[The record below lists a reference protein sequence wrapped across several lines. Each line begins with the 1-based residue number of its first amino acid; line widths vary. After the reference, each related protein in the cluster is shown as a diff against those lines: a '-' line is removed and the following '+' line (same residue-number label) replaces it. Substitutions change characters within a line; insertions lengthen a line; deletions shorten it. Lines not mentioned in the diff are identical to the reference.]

1 MTNWIGC
8 GLLGVLA
15 IVLTGCAADREM
27 LAAHEEPTR
36 VLLVLTNTAQMGE
49 AGKPT
54 GFFLSE
60 AAHPWAVFVEAGYSV
75 TLASPSG
82 GDAPIDPRSLE
93 NIDDHSK
100 AFLDAYATDRDG
112 RRVVG
117 NTRSLGSVDL
127 GLYEAV
133 FYAGG
138 HGAMWD
144 FEKEAIVTFRVEAI
158 VAEVASRV
166 YERGGVVAAVCH
178 GPAALV
184 NARSGD
190 GWLLDGKR
198 VTGFTNAEEEAVELT
213 DEMPFLLETRMIE
226 RGAEF
231 VGGEN
236 FKANVITDGTLVT
249 GQNPASARGAAEAV
263 VRLIERSPSA
273 NESQENESDESG
285 KGKS

>member
-1 MTNWIGC
+1 MTHWIGC
-8 GLLGVLA
+8 GLLAAVA
-15 IVLTGCAADREM
+15 FVLTGCAADRGM

-49 AGKPT
+49 AGKAT

-117 NTRSLGSVDL
+117 NTRPLGSVDAKQ
-127 GLYEAV
+127 YQAV

-144 FEKEAIVTFRVEAI
+144 FEEEII
-158 VAEVASRV
+158 VAEVAMRV
-166 YERGGVVAAVCH
+166 YAWGGVVAAVCH

-184 NARSGD
+184 NGFRGY
-190 GWLLDGKR
+190 GWWLDGKR

-213 DEMPFLLETRMIE
+213 DDMPFLLETRMVE

-236 FKANVITDGTLVT
+236 FKANVIIDGTLVT

-263 VRLIERSPSA
+263 VRLIERTPPA
-273 NESQENESDESG
+273 NESQENESEENG

>member
-1 MTNWIGC
+1 MTNWIER
-8 GLLGVLA
+8 GLLAAVA
-15 IVLTGCAADREM
+15 FVLTGCAADRGM

-117 NTRSLGSVDL
+117 NTRPLGSVEAKQ
-127 GLYEAV
+127 YEAV

-138 HGAMWD
+138 HGTMWD
-144 FEKEAIVTFRVEAI
+144 FEEEAV
-158 VAEVASRV
+158 VAQFASRV
-166 YERGGVVAAVCH
+166 YERGGVVSAVCH

-184 NARSGD
+184 NARAGD

-198 VTGFTNAEEEAVELT
+198 VTGFTNAEEDAVELT

-236 FKANVITDGTLVT
+236 FKANVITDGRLVT

-273 NESQENESDESG
+273 NELQENESEESG